1 MAKCK
6 RHSEIETNLSC
17 NKCEDPICPK
27 CLVQTP
33 VGARCPS
40 CARLSRVPTYRVPRI
55 YYLRAI
61 GAGLGLAIVGGLLW
75 GLVRSFIPFFL
86 LNLVVGGAIG
96 YGIGEG
102 IGLSVN
108 RKSGTGLATLG
119 ALAVVASYL
128 ISVFTWGA
136 WHLNLMDILAVV
148 VGIFVSVAR
157 LR

>member
-6 RHSEIETNLSC
+6 CRSATETNLTC
-17 NKCEDPICPK
+17 NKCGDPICPK
-27 CLVQTP
+27 CMVQTP

-40 CARLSRVPTYRVPRI
+40 CAKLSRIPTYRVSGI

-61 GAGLGLAIVGGLLW
+61 GAALGLAVVCGLLW
-75 GLVRSFIPFFL
+75 GLVRLFVPFFL
-86 LNLVVGGAIG
+86 LSLVIGGAAG

-108 RKSGTGLATLG
+108 RKRGTGLAVIG
-119 ALAVVASYL
+119 ALAVIAAYLVSYFTFGGRYFAL
-128 ISVFTWGA
+128 I
-136 WHLNLMDILAVV
+136 DIAAVV
-148 VGIFVSVAR
+148 IGIFVSVTR